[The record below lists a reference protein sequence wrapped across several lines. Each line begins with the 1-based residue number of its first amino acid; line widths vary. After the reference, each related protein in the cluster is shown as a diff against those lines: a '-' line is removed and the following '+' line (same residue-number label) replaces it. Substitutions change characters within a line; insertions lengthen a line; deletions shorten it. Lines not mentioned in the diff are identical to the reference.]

1 MIWLIGNRGMLET
14 EVEELLQERKMDYF
28 ASDKE
33 LDITNK
39 DQLEEF
45 ISDKPLSWIIN
56 CSAYTA
62 VDKAE
67 DEPELAF
74 QINAYGP
81 LHIAK
86 IARNKR
92 AKLIHVSTDYVFDA
106 TREEAYTETDIPNPI
121 SVYGTSK
128 YQGEINIQKTVK
140 EFFLLRTSWLYGK
153 NGVNFVYTMLR
164 LFKERNEVSVLGDQ
178 WGSPTYAPDLAE
190 VLLKIVHLNS
200 ESYGIYHFTN
210 EGKTTWYDFACE
222 INRIS
227 QKKGLLTKEVRI
239 QRISSEDYPS
249 KAKRPHNSFLSKN
262 KITQTFNLYPR
273 NWEAALDEFMLSIT
287 MI

>member
-92 AKLIHVSTDYVFDA
+92 AKLIHVSTDYVFDG